1 MRGVSEFLDILRRV
15 PRWDDR
21 FVQYGIKVS
30 FWGSGYP
37 GVLATKVGYF
47 EVSNLL
53 TCPRGGGQMGF
64 RVQSLFEPMGT
75 TRNSLAAHAAIDQ
88 PEKDGTTLLC
98 AASQQGCRGC
108 VQLLLAA
115 QASNY

>member
-47 EVSNLL
+47 GVKSANV
-53 TCPRGGGQMGF
+53 PPG
-64 RVQSLFEPMGT
+64 
-75 TRNSLAAHAAIDQ
+75 A
-88 PEKDGTTLLC
+88 DG
-98 AASQQGCRGC
+98 
-108 VQLLLAA
+108 
-115 QASNY
+115 

>member
-15 PRWDDR
+15 DRWDDR

-47 EVSNLL
+47 GVKSATALK
-53 TCPRGGGQMGF
+53 P
-64 RVQSLFEPMGT
+64 
-75 TRNSLAAHAAIDQ
+75 
-88 PEKDGTTLLC
+88 
-98 AASQQGCRGC
+98 
-108 VQLLLAA
+108 
-115 QASNY
+115 